1 MFHSPVWPDPK
12 ALLNDPT
19 LTSPSL
25 RSSTTNSSTGIG
37 CRYTWYPWW
46 PFWVTNRVATST
58 LLNRNIW
65 SFCNRYIITNINFWH
80 SREDSTFFWMSLMI
94 THIKILHTI
103 WKNWFVMQYCK
114 YFYLITTSIFFISFL
129 ETYTAFVVLQAPIT
143 DKHGWIFQS
152 FTFLQKILIRII
164 IIWHKFD
171 NAVS

>member
-1 MFHSPVWPDPK
+1 MLHSPVWPDPK

-37 CRYTWYPWW
+37 CLYTWYPWW

-65 SFCNRYIITNINFWH
+65 SFCNRFIITNINFCH

-94 THIKILHTI
+94 THIKILQKPCTRFERI
-103 WKNWFVMQYCK
+103 DLLCSTVNI
-114 YFYLITTSIFFISFL
+114 FYLITTSIFNIILRNLHCLCCSSSSHYRQAWLNFPELHIS
-129 ETYTAFVVLQAPIT
+129 TI
-143 DKHGWIFQS
+143 IF
-152 FTFLQKILIRII
+152 
-164 IIWHKFD
+164 
-171 NAVS
+171 N